1 MERNLFGNLVLHQ
14 LAERL
19 MNVRLNIIVRYPY
32 ACSIYFKKKSLNP
45 PVHKKRGRNIRDSIL
60 DYRRQRIHSFN
71 LLKLGMNSKKI
82 RKKIEYMNTVQY
94 KQC

>member
-1 MERNLFGNLVLHQ
+1 MHGINSTPPPHSKVEDGSGKQFSSLTPTSAIDLPYQ
-14 LAERL
+14 LAEMPSKNENERIKIWK
-19 MNVRLNIIVRYPY
+19 V
-32 ACSIYFKKKSLNP
+32 
-45 PVHKKRGRNIRDSIL
+45 
-60 DYRRQRIHSFN
+60 RIHSFN